1 MPDDAPTPADLSEV
15 SIEELLEEVVR
26 RGSAAV
32 VMVRIDDPPA
42 THLLIGADTVA
53 SYGLARIACK
63 ALEQDLAAEVFGGGD
78 RAG

>member
-1 MPDDAPTPADLSEV
+1 MTEHAPAPDLSDVATEV
-15 SIEELLEEVVR
+15 LIEEVVR

-32 VMVRIDDPPA
+32 VMVRVDDPPAA

-53 SYGLARIACK
+53 SYGLARVACQV
-63 ALEQDLAAEVFGGGD
+63 LERDLAAEVFGDGH